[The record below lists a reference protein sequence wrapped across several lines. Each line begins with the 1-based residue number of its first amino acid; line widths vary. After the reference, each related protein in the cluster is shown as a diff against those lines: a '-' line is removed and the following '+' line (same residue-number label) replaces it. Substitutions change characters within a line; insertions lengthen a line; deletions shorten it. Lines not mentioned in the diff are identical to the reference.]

1 MKSLNR
7 LFSGLSFQ
15 PRRCPAGY
23 AAASQ
28 RANLPFHSFSENRLP
43 SGAWAAEGLN
53 RLFSGLSFLTGMLVT
68 TIGCMSLN
76 RLFSGLPFQT

>member
-1 MKSLNR
+1 MVGLNR

-43 SGAWAAEGLN
+43 SGALAAEGLN
-53 RLFSGLSFLTGMLVT
+53 RLFSGLSFLTRAEYNLWHT
-68 TIGCMSLN
+68 K
-76 RLFSGLPFQT
+76 